1 MLSVISPLDA
11 VVFGGSLFNFPLH
24 MYRIPFSQEMYVAD
38 SSASPYM
45 QPCTKLSL
53 PTSAS
58 FIIIIVLDTARLP
71 LSSYSFVYHLAYHNM
86 TAIASCVCFI
96 LSLAASSGAFSIG
109 STPKRLSLFTQLAP
123 LHSTPSEVTSSSMN
137 DVATD
142 DVEDQKNYQFTP
154 VFDFTLDAM
163 ATKQKSA
170 ASFERIDDAIMGGI
184 SQSSLRDIPDKDYA
198 SWSGVCRTD
207 GGGFCGMRTLPFK
220 DSPLNATGQE
230 GVYLDCN
237 LASDDEA
244 ERRVWKLTVR
254 TDSSRGEMV
263 YQSQFDLKR
272 AIEDAKKQGADE
284 NNNNVDAWARVLVPF
299 DKFQLVRGPRL
310 IPDGPPLNVTGGI
323 YQIGMTLS
331 KFVMNV
337 NTTELENFRPGYFD
351 MRIKRL
357 GFYNSQ
363 DGGSNNQVNTV
374 PSTLSKK
381 DAEKKRPVVL
391 RLLLPVAQLL
401 FSEQANRRRS
411 AMRILRE
418 ERKFNRA
425 RAIMFGIKCRKESMG
440 LFKSCVKT
448 AGILSVDILRGVV
461 KNTLKIVL
469 LYPIR
474 LLGATVR
481 AVKKAMG
488 MKVKPSLRE

>member
-1 MLSVISPLDA
+1 
-11 VVFGGSLFNFPLH
+11 
-24 MYRIPFSQEMYVAD
+24 
-38 SSASPYM
+38 
-45 QPCTKLSL
+45 
-53 PTSAS
+53 
-58 FIIIIVLDTARLP
+58 
-71 LSSYSFVYHLAYHNM
+71 M
-86 TAIASCVCFI
+86 TAITTTYACFLI
-96 LSLAASSGAFSIG
+96 LSLAAKCGAFS
-109 STPKRLSLFTQLAP
+109 STGCSSTRFAQ
-123 LHSTPSEVTSSSMN
+123 LHSTSPAEITSSM
-137 DVATD
+137 D
-142 DVEDQKNYQFTP
+142 DELEDQQKNQFKP
-154 VFDFTLDAM
+154 VFDFTLDDVT
-163 ATKQKSA
+163 TKQQSA

-184 SQSSLRDIPDKDYA
+184 SLSSLRDVPDKDYA

-244 ERRVWKLTVR
+244 ERRIWKLTVR

-263 YQSQFDLKR
+263 YQSQFDLKQ
-272 AIEDAKKQGADE
+272 AIENRKKQNGDV
-284 NNNNVDAWARVLVPF
+284 NSDDDTSVWAKVLVPF
-299 DKFQLVRGPRL
+299 DKFQLVRGPRM
-310 IPDGPPLNVTGGI
+310 IPDGPPLDVSGGI

-351 MRIKRL
+351 LRIKTI

-363 DGGSNNQVNTV
+363 NGGVSNVGTSTGIAAV
-374 PSTLSKK
+374 PTTLSKE
-381 DAEKKRPVVL
+381 DAEKKRPVAL
-391 RLLLPVAQLL
+391 RLLLPIAKLL

-418 ERKFNRA
+418 ERKLSRV
-425 RAIMFGIKCRKESMG
+425 RAIMFGIKYRRDSVG
-440 LFKSCVKT
+440 LFKSFAKT
-448 AGILSVDILRGVV
+448 AGILSVDIFRAVM

-474 LLGATVR
+474 LLGASIR

>member
-1 MLSVISPLDA
+1 
-11 VVFGGSLFNFPLH
+11 
-24 MYRIPFSQEMYVAD
+24 
-38 SSASPYM
+38 
-45 QPCTKLSL
+45 
-53 PTSAS
+53 
-58 FIIIIVLDTARLP
+58 
-71 LSSYSFVYHLAYHNM
+71 M
-86 TAIASCVCFI
+86 TAIATTYVCFI
-96 LSLAASSGAFSIG
+96 LSLAAGCGAFSIG
-109 STPKRLSLFTQLAP
+109 STSKRLSPFPQLAP
-123 LHSTPSEVTSSSMN
+123 LHSTAAEVSSSSMN
-137 DVATD
+137 DAAAD
-142 DVEDQKNYQFTP
+142 GVESQAASNQFTP
-154 VFDFTLDAM
+154 VFDFTLDDI
-163 ATKQKSA
+163 ATKQKSV

-184 SQSSLRDIPDKDYA
+184 SLSSLRDVPDKDYA

-220 DSPLNATGQE
+220 ESPLNATGQD

-263 YQSQFDLKR
+263 YQSQFDLKQ
-272 AIEDAKKQGADE
+272 AVEDAKKQNNDDGA
-284 NNNNVDAWARVLVPF
+284 AWARVLVPF
-299 DKFQLVRGPRL
+299 DKFQLVRGPRM

-351 MRIKRL
+351 LQIKRI
-357 GFYNSQ
+357 GFYTNQ
-363 DGGSNNQVNTV
+363 DDGRSKNDSESINV
-374 PSTLSKK
+374 PSTLSKE
-381 DAEKKRPVVL
+381 DAEKKRPVAL
-391 RLLLPVAQLL
+391 RLLLPIAKLL

-418 ERKFNRA
+418 ERKLSRA

-440 LFKSCVKT
+440 LFKSCAKT
-448 AGILSVDILRGVV
+448 AGILSVDILRGVI

-469 LYPIR
+469 LYPLR
-474 LLGATVR
+474 LLGATIR

>member
-1 MLSVISPLDA
+1 
-11 VVFGGSLFNFPLH
+11 
-24 MYRIPFSQEMYVAD
+24 
-38 SSASPYM
+38 
-45 QPCTKLSL
+45 
-53 PTSAS
+53 
-58 FIIIIVLDTARLP
+58 
-71 LSSYSFVYHLAYHNM
+71 M
-86 TAIASCVCFI
+86 TAITTAYVCFI
-96 LSLAASSGAFSIG
+96 LSLAVKCGAFSTG
-109 STPKRLSLFTQLAP
+109 PTSQRLTGLAP
-123 LHSTPSEVTSSSMN
+123 LHSTPAEVTSSSMN
-137 DVATD
+137 DAATNALVD
-142 DVEDQKNYQFTP
+142 STSNQFTP
-154 VFDFTLDAM
+154 VFDFTLDDVT
-163 ATKQKSA
+163 TKQQSA

-184 SQSSLRDIPDKDYA
+184 SLSSLRDVPDKDYA

-220 DSPLNATGQE
+220 DAPLNATGQE

-244 ERRVWKLTVR
+244 ERRIWKLTVR

-263 YQSQFDLKR
+263 YQSQFDLKQ
-272 AIEDAKKQGADE
+272 AIEDAKKQSVGDD
-284 NNNNVDAWARVLVPF
+284 NNDVIDAWAKVLVPF

-351 MRIKRL
+351 LRIKRI

-363 DGGSNNQVNTV
+363 TDGGSNVSASTKVAAV
-374 PSTLSKK
+374 PTTLSKE

-391 RLLLPVAQLL
+391 RLLLPIAKLL

-418 ERKFNRA
+418 ERKLSRA
-425 RAIMFGIKCRKESMG
+425 RAIIWGIKCRKESMG
-440 LFKSCVKT
+440 LFKSCAKT
-448 AGILSVDILRGVV
+448 AGILSVDILRSVI
-461 KNTLKIVL
+461 KTTLKIVL

-474 LLGATVR
+474 LIGATIR
-481 AVKKAMG
+481 AMKKAMG

>member
-1 MLSVISPLDA
+1 MVAIQTNKTIS
-11 VVFGGSLFNFPLH
+11 
-24 MYRIPFSQEMYVAD
+24 
-38 SSASPYM
+38 
-45 QPCTKLSL
+45 
-53 PTSAS
+53 
-58 FIIIIVLDTARLP
+58 
-71 LSSYSFVYHLAYHNM
+71 NM
-86 TAIASCVCFI
+86 TAITTAYVCFI
-96 LSLAASSGAFSIG
+96 LSLAVKCGAFSTG
-109 STPKRLSLFTQLAP
+109 PTSQRLTGLAP
-123 LHSTPSEVTSSSMN
+123 LHSTPAEVTSSSIN
-137 DVATD
+137 DASAAAVVDAT
-142 DVEDQKNYQFTP
+142 NNQFTP
-154 VFDFTLDAM
+154 VFDFTLDDV
-163 ATKQKSA
+163 ATKQQSA

-184 SQSSLRDIPDKDYA
+184 SLSSLRDVPDKDYA

-220 DSPLNATGQE
+220 DAPLNATGQE

-244 ERRVWKLTVR
+244 ERRIWKLTVR

-263 YQSQFDLKR
+263 YQSQFDLKQ
-272 AIEDAKKQGADE
+272 AIEDAKKQSVGDE
-284 NNNNVDAWARVLVPF
+284 KNDVSDAWAKVLVPF

-351 MRIKRL
+351 LRIKRI

-363 DGGSNNQVNTV
+363 HHDGGSNVSASTKVAAV
-374 PSTLSKK
+374 PTTLSKE

-391 RLLLPVAQLL
+391 RLLLPIAKLL

-418 ERKFNRA
+418 ERKLSRA
-425 RAIMFGIKCRKESMG
+425 RAIIWGIKCRKESMG
-440 LFKSCVKT
+440 MFKSCAKT
-448 AGILSVDILRGVV
+448 AGILSVDILRSVI
-461 KNTLKIVL
+461 KTTLKIVL

-474 LLGATVR
+474 LIGATIR
-481 AVKKAMG
+481 AMKKAMG

>member
-1 MLSVISPLDA
+1 MTTI
-11 VVFGGSLFNFPLH
+11 
-24 MYRIPFSQEMYVAD
+24 
-38 SSASPYM
+38 
-45 QPCTKLSL
+45 TK
-53 PTSAS
+53 
-58 FIIIIVLDTARLP
+58 
-71 LSSYSFVYHLAYHNM
+71 AY
-86 TAIASCVCFI
+86 VCFV
-96 LSLAASSGAFSIG
+96 LSLAAKCGAFSTTGG
-109 STPKRLSLFTQLAP
+109 STTRLVP
-123 LHSTPSEVTSSSMN
+123 LHSTQSPAEVSSSK
-137 DVATD
+137 
-142 DVEDQKNYQFTP
+142 DQSINQFKP
-154 VFDFTLDAM
+154 VFDFTLDDVT
-163 ATKQKSA
+163 TKQQSA

-184 SQSSLRDIPDKDYA
+184 SLSSLRDVPDQDYA

-220 DSPLNATGQE
+220 ESPLNATSQD

-244 ERRVWKLTVR
+244 DRRVWKLTVR

-263 YQSQFDLKR
+263 YQSQFDLKQ
-272 AIEDAKKQGADE
+272 AIENAKKEDVDDS
-284 NNNNVDAWARVLVPF
+284 NNTDVWARVMVPF
-299 DKFQLVRGPRL
+299 DTFQLVRGPRM
-310 IPDGPPLNVTGGI
+310 IPDGPPLDVSGGI

-351 MRIKRL
+351 LRIKRI

-363 DGGSNNQVNTV
+363 NDAVSDVSTSTEVASV
-374 PSTLSKK
+374 PTTLSKK
-381 DAEKKRPVVL
+381 DAEKKRPLAL
-391 RLLLPVAQLL
+391 RLLLPIAKLL

-418 ERKFNRA
+418 ERKLSRA
-425 RAIMFGIKCRKESMG
+425 RAIMFGIKYRRDSMG
-440 LFKSCVKT
+440 LFKSFAKT
-448 AGILSVDILRGVV
+448 AGILSVDTFRAVM

-474 LLGATVR
+474 LLGATIR

-488 MKVKPSLRE
+488 MKVKPSMRE

>member
-1 MLSVISPLDA
+1 MVAIQTNRTIS
-11 VVFGGSLFNFPLH
+11 
-24 MYRIPFSQEMYVAD
+24 
-38 SSASPYM
+38 
-45 QPCTKLSL
+45 
-53 PTSAS
+53 
-58 FIIIIVLDTARLP
+58 
-71 LSSYSFVYHLAYHNM
+71 NM
-86 TAIASCVCFI
+86 TAITTAYVCFI
-96 LSLAASSGAFSIG
+96 LSLAVRCGAFSTG
-109 STPKRLSLFTQLAP
+109 PTSKRLTRFAP
-123 LHSTPSEVTSSSMN
+123 LHSTPAEVTSSSMN
-137 DVATD
+137 DAATD
-142 DVEDQKNYQFTP
+142 ALVDSTSNQFTP
-154 VFDFTLDAM
+154 VFDFTLDDVT
-163 ATKQKSA
+163 TKQQSA

-184 SQSSLRDIPDKDYA
+184 SLSSLRDVPDKDYA

-220 DSPLNATGQE
+220 DAPLNATGQE

-244 ERRVWKLTVR
+244 ERRIWKLTVR

-263 YQSQFDLKR
+263 YQSQFDLNQ
-272 AIEDAKKQGADE
+272 AIEDAKKQSVGED
-284 NNNNVDAWARVLVPF
+284 NNNVSDTWAKVLVPF

-351 MRIKRL
+351 LRIKRI

-363 DGGSNNQVNTV
+363 HDGGSNVSLKVAAV
-374 PSTLSKK
+374 PTTLSKE

-391 RLLLPVAQLL
+391 RLLLPIAKLL
-401 FSEQANRRRS
+401 FSEQANRRRC

-418 ERKFNRA
+418 ERKLSRA
-425 RAIMFGIKCRKESMG
+425 RAIIWGIKCRKESIG
-440 LFKSCVKT
+440 LFKSCAKT
-448 AGILSVDILRGVV
+448 AGILSVDILRSVI
-461 KNTLKIVL
+461 KTTLKIVL

-474 LLGATVR
+474 LIGATVR
-481 AVKKAMG
+481 VMKKAMG